1 MKGRKAI
8 LLLALF
14 PAMGLLSCD
23 DESEEPATT
32 LMADAKLQEEGQ
44 TLSPGETV
52 HLLGTGYQE
61 NDEVMLDFYWETG
74 EYGFPFANIIAYRAK
89 ITSSAA
95 NGISIMLPYRKP
107 ESDVEIKL
115 RREGEMQ
122 TIGKVHLKDGTTP
135 PDIRLYGI
143 NNNLHGKE
151 NSAGKTAITRC
162 ALNDADY
169 GIFEWSAAEHP
180 DFHCAVSGW
189 RRYGV
194 CGLSEKTGSNF
205 LISSIFLLPNGKN
218 WARGTL
224 LPCSALLPPW
234 ARCNRWIRFVS

>member
-32 LMADAKLQEEGQ
+32 LVADAKLQEEGQ

-162 ALNDADY
+162 ALDDADY
-169 GIFEWSAAEHP
+169 GIFE
-180 DFHCAVSGW
+180 
-189 RRYGV
+189 
-194 CGLSEKTGSNF
+194 
-205 LISSIFLLPNGKN
+205 
-218 WARGTL
+218 
-224 LPCSALLPPW
+224 
-234 ARCNRWIRFVS
+234 